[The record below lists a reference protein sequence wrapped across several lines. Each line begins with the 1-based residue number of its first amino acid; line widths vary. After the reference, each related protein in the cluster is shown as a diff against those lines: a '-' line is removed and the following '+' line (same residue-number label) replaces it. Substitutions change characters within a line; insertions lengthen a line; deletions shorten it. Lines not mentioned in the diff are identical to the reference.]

1 MERLRPQADAI
12 DAVIGQNAH
21 LVGVERIGV
30 GLQGKLMAGLE
41 WQPAEQGVKQPFQ
54 LGGAEVTRRAA
65 AEEESVHRLRAAQ
78 CRDLGD

>member
-1 MERLRPQADAI
+1 
-12 DAVIGQNAH
+12 
-21 LVGVERIGV
+21 
-30 GLQGKLMAGLE
+30 MAGLE